1 MKARDIAVQLYSL
14 REEAKVDFIKVLERV
29 AEIGYKAVEP
39 AGFHNLTPTEFKKVI
54 DDLGLKM
61 YSSHT
66 PWMRGEDVSAE
77 LAMAAELGLDKVVCG
92 YGPDDFKDMDAIKK
106 TADTTN
112 ALIEKVKAAGLKLF
126 QHNHAWEFDRIDG
139 KLKYEIYL
147 DMVPEVE
154 VQMDAFWSSNFG
166 AEDPAAMMKKF
177 ADRITLVHLK
187 DGVFH
192 QPDAETKMV
201 NGFLDRKLALV
212 PLGTG
217 EMDLPAIVAQ
227 VPDCVDN
234 LIVELDYCTID
245 MMEAIEKSYKYLTST
260 GLAVGNK

>member
-1 MKARDIAVQLYSL
+1 MKQRDIAVQLYSL
-14 REEAKVDFIKVLERV
+14 REEAQKDFIKVLERV
-29 AEIGYKAVEP
+29 ADIGYKAVEP
-39 AGFHNLTPTEFKKVI
+39 AGFHNLTPQEFKKII

-66 PWMRGEDVSAE
+66 PWCRGTDLSEAID
-77 LAMAAELGLDKVVCG
+77 MAGILGLDKVVCG
-92 YGPDDFKDMDAIKK
+92 YGPDDFKDMDTIKK
-106 TADTTN
+106 TAETTN
-112 ALIEKVKAAGLKLF
+112 AMVDIVKAAGLKMF

-147 DMVPEVE
+147 EMVPEVE
-154 VQMDAFWSSNFG
+154 VQMDAFWSANFG
-166 AEDPAAMMKKF
+166 AEDPTAIMKQF

-187 DGVFH
+187 DGVFE

-217 EMDLPAIVAQ
+217 AMNLPEIVSA

-245 MMEAIEKSYKYLTST
+245 MFTAIEQSYKYLTAN